1 MESGAIC
8 KPSASED
15 PLESFGRIK
24 MLTPSEMDF
33 AFVKAAFRDRNDASS
48 RGHMNVTI
56 FGNLVSSQPNAGS
69 TSCP

>member
-33 AFVKAAFRDRNDASS
+33 AFVKAAFRDRNDADKMEEW
-48 RGHMNVTI
+48 R
-56 FGNLVSSQPNAGS
+56 
-69 TSCP
+69 TSF